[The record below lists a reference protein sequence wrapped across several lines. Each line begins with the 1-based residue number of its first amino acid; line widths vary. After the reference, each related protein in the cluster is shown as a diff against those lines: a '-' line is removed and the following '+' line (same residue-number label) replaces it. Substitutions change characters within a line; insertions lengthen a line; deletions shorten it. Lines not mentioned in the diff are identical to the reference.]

1 MMKDTSL
8 TQMSSETCECYS
20 FLNALFSWW
29 FGGMMGMYRRTLRV
43 DRPPHTF
50 LSHEKDEHGL
60 YFSPRTRQIASSIGV
75 TLIEVV

>member
-8 TQMSSETCECYS
+8 TQMSSETCECHP

-50 LSHEKDEHGL
+50 LSHEKD
-60 YFSPRTRQIASSIGV
+60 
-75 TLIEVV
+75 